1 MSDSTVTRN
10 LTLDSR
16 DEAVILFGPRDV
28 YLRTVRDA
36 LGVKVVA
43 RGDLLQ
49 IEGSPESA
57 GQAERAFQQLRQ
69 LLRKNGKLTAEDVK
83 TVIEVVRGGSDR
95 GGGNVTTMDSGR
107 GLRAR
112 TDGQGRYV
120 QALRTHDVVIC
131 VGPAGSGKT
140 YLAVGWAV
148 GLLRSG
154 AVKKIVLVR
163 PAVEAGERLG
173 YLPGDLVAKISPY
186 LRPLFDALAEI
197 MDAETVKK
205 YMENDIIEILPLA
218 YMRGRAQ
225 PVSSR
230 VLTAGGFRAIGELR
244 VGNQVIG
251 ADGNPTDV
259 LGVYPQGRKA
269 IYRLQVTDGGATR
282 CCAEHLWSVYTRDDR
297 RRNKGP
303 RILQTQELIGRL
315 RCHHYHRYELPLP
328 SAVAF
333 PERATPIDPYALGL
347 LLGDGC
353 ITGKTTPAFATAD
366 TELVGALQTALPEV
380 LVQHKEDYDY
390 VLRNTA
396 GVNRAP
402 NFLTN
407 ALRDLSL
414 LGTRSNTKFIPTD
427 YLLNSAEVRL
437 AVLQGLMDMDGG
449 PVTQVGRTTRI
460 QYTTTSP
467 ELRDGVRFLVWSLG
481 GTATVRTRPAEGRKP
496 GFANGRPVGYRND
509 SFVLDIRLPEALAPF
524 RLERKMAKYEE
535 FGVGRPMRYIED
547 ITPDGEEEAVCIRV
561 AAPDSLYVTD
571 DFILTHNTLNGSV
584 IILDEGQNAT
594 AAQMKMFL
602 TRMGLNSK
610 IVVTGDM
617 TQTDLPKTVRSGLAD
632 AVQRLKDVEG
642 LSIVYLDQGDIVR
655 NPLVTRIVKAYEEE
669 GQRAKRPSS

>member
-1 MSDSTVTRN
+1 MSDATATRN

-16 DEAVILFGPRDV
+16 DEAVILFGPRDQF
-28 YLRTVRDA
+28 LRTVRDA

-49 IEGSPESA
+49 IEGSPEAA

-69 LLRKNGKLTAEDVK
+69 LLRKHGKLTAEDVR

-95 GGGNVTTMDSGR
+95 GGGSVTTMESGR

-120 QALRTHDVVIC
+120 QALKSHDVVIC

-218 YMRGRAQ
+218 YMRGR
-225 PVSSR
+225 
-230 VLTAGGFRAIGELR
+230 
-244 VGNQVIG
+244 
-251 ADGNPTDV
+251 
-259 LGVYPQGRKA
+259 
-269 IYRLQVTDGGATR
+269 
-282 CCAEHLWSVYTRDDR
+282 
-297 RRNKGP
+297 
-303 RILQTQELIGRL
+303 
-315 RCHHYHRYELPLP
+315 
-328 SAVAF
+328 
-333 PERATPIDPYALGL
+333 
-347 LLGDGC
+347 
-353 ITGKTTPAFATAD
+353 
-366 TELVGALQTALPEV
+366 
-380 LVQHKEDYDY
+380 
-390 VLRNTA
+390 
-396 GVNRAP
+396 
-402 NFLTN
+402 
-407 ALRDLSL
+407 
-414 LGTRSNTKFIPTD
+414 
-427 YLLNSAEVRL
+427 
-437 AVLQGLMDMDGG
+437 
-449 PVTQVGRTTRI
+449 
-460 QYTTTSP
+460 
-467 ELRDGVRFLVWSLG
+467 
-481 GTATVRTRPAEGRKP
+481 
-496 GFANGRPVGYRND
+496 
-509 SFVLDIRLPEALAPF
+509 
-524 RLERKMAKYEE
+524 
-535 FGVGRPMRYIED
+535 
-547 ITPDGEEEAVCIRV
+547 
-561 AAPDSLYVTD
+561 
-571 DFILTHNTLNGSV
+571 TLNNSV

-642 LSIVYLDQGDIVR
+642 LSIIYLDQADIVR
-655 NPLVTRIVKAYEEE
+655 NPLVTRIVKAYEDE
-669 GQRAKRPSS
+669 GGRPRRTGG